1 QRRENDLG
9 ELEDRLR
16 NAESRIAW
24 LETERARLLHTAA
37 TLLADV
43 QDTSTVAEVTEF
55 ELDTVQDAVE
65 AAQELHK
72 ESLLFLPTA
81 LESAAASDYRRPHE
95 VHKALGVLADVAQ
108 RSRGK
113 ALGVPLRKAFKN
125 HNIEYASGIAE
136 NTSKELRRQYE
147 YEFEQKKYYCY

>member
-1 QRRENDLG
+1 HRFTRDPILAELRDERAITYEATRRGVLADLTQRKAVAKTNADFGEWAEYLIDAIQRRENDLG

-81 LESAAASDYRRPHE
+81 
-95 VHKALGVLADVAQ
+95 
-108 RSRGK
+108 
-113 ALGVPLRKAFKN
+113 
-125 HNIEYASGIAE
+125 
-136 NTSKELRRQYE
+136 
-147 YEFEQKKYYCY
+147 